1 MSECE
6 APATSVGLELSASSS
21 LFLSPEN
28 DLSIPSLTLFLPVPE
43 LSFALSLRPQ
53 AYAALSKNLCRIL
66 PESHPRFTLFAFSA
80 RSGYFCNNLPGI

>member
-28 DLSIPSLTLFLPVPE
+28 NLSIPSLTLFLPVPE

-66 PESHPRFTLFAFSA
+66 PESHPHFTLFAFSA